1 MQLLSRGETDA
12 RCFSLPF
19 SPVATV
25 LPFPEFHIIGVILY
39 VAFSDWLCLLSD
51 MQWFPLYLFVA

>member
-1 MQLLSRGETDA
+1 MLLTA
-12 RCFSLPF
+12 F

-25 LPFPEFHIIGVILY
+25 LPFPEFHIIGVIPY

-51 MQWFPLYLFVA
+51 MQWFLLYLFVA